1 MAALLAFC
9 FARFGWAAVA
19 VPSACDRGFVLKFDR
34 KDPPDE
40 STFDMTGND
49 DAAAKRFAGEIF
61 DFLVAEDVEVDP
73 DDATKEILV
82 EQRETR
88 LRAIEDLWPVKLF
101 EACRGAVVGSEL
113 PGFNAAKCKS
123 SIRRALVELN
133 ANSEKAPEASA
144 RKKRYKVTA
153 PRGRVPA
160 KISRSLPRI
169 TK

>member
-1 MAALLAFC
+1 M
-9 FARFGWAAVA
+9 A

-34 KDPPDE
+34 KHPPDE
-40 STFDMTGND
+40 STFDMTGD
-49 DAAAKRFAGEIF
+49 DDAKRFAGEIF
-61 DFLVAEDVEVDP
+61 DFLVAEDVEVVP

-82 EQRETR
+82 EQRESR
-88 LRAIEDLWPVKLF
+88 LRAIECLWPVKLF
-101 EACRGAVVGSEL
+101 EACRSAVVGSEL

-133 ANSEKAPEASA
+133 MPVANANSEKAPVAGA

-153 PRGRVPA
+153 PRGRVPPKTA
-160 KISRSLPRI
+160 RSLPRI